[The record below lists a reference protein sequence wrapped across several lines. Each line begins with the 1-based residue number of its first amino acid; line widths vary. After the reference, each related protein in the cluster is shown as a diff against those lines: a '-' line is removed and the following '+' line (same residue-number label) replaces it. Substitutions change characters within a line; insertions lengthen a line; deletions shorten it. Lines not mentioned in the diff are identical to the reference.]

1 MNNKILL
8 VFIAGIAG
16 QWTMVFADNS
26 MANQVGVGARAFSFA
41 NNYVAAANDMSA
53 VYWNPAALAF
63 LPVREAQAAFDM
75 PANTSETDYFGT
87 TQTSAIR
94 RIRLAGAGFMSA
106 VPTARGGLTFAAA
119 LQSPVVFE
127 RNPSFH
133 GIIPN
138 SSVFWEDTHRGF
150 GDLRYWSGA
159 FGIQVAPGL
168 GIGIAPSLVTGREVI
183 HDNQQ
188 ETTSGVMTRSYSYK
202 LDRTYFG
209 YDFRAGILYSLMQ
222 DRLHIGGR
230 IVFPQTIWFN
240 EKWIDSGNSY
250 PGVLTSSF
258 SGAMG
263 GAITLPF
270 GTVSTEFRF
279 RAPYDYLYP
288 EENIP
293 ESSPAHFFKNGGG
306 IGVEI
311 PVMKTDVLMRG
322 GYSLDE
328 FDLYQYAMKYDNEP
342 VGAEFTVAG
351 DSITGSWGTNGID
364 VNSNRQEFTFGLA
377 YVTAGF
383 SIEATYGYQFWKL
396 TTNGNI
402 GNRHE
407 DEHLQRILIS
417 MSTRF

>member
-1 MNNKILL
+1 MNNKIFL
-8 VFIAGIAG
+8 VILAATAG
-16 QWTMVFADNS
+16 QWTMVSADNS

-63 LPVREAQAAFDM
+63 LPVREAQAAFDVLG
-75 PANTSETDYFGT
+75 NTSNTDYFQS
-87 TQTSAIR
+87 TQTSSIR
-94 RIRLAGAGFMSA
+94 RIRLASAGFMSA

-119 LQSPVVFE
+119 LQSPVVFD

-133 GIIPN
+133 GMIPN
-138 SSVFWEDTHRGF
+138 SSVLWEDTFRGF

-168 GIGIAPSLVTGREVI
+168 GIGISPSLVTGRETI
-183 HDNQQ
+183 RDNQQ
-188 ETTSGVMTRSYSYK
+188 ETTSGVLARNYSYNF
-202 LDRTYFG
+202 DRTYLG
-209 YDFRAGILYSLMQ
+209 YDFRAGILYSLIQ

-240 EKWIDSGNSY
+240 EKWIDSGY
-250 PGVLTSSF
+250 TYQGVLTSSF

-263 GAITLPF
+263 AAALLPF
-270 GTVSTEFRF
+270 GTISTEFRF

-293 ESSPAHFFKNGGG
+293 ESSPAHYFKNGGG

-311 PVMKTDVLMRG
+311 PVLKTNVLLRG

-328 FDLYQYAMKYDNEP
+328 FDLYQYALKYDNEP
-342 VGAEFTVAG
+342 VGAEFTG
-351 DSITGSWGTNGID
+351 DSIITGSWGTNGID
-364 VNSNRQEFTFGLA
+364 VNNNRQEFTFGVA
-377 YVTAGF
+377 YVTEGF

-402 GNRHE
+402 GKRHE
-407 DEHLQRILIS
+407 DEHLQRIMVS